1 MAREKP
7 ASGADVGWSPHR
19 LPSFVGEHGRLV
31 DPCDSREDPI
41 VCAALVKANVY
52 VDLED
57 VLEAEREFWK
67 NTGVSIRVEDLRH
80 RVQLVLADFRD
91 VLLTMFTDYSER
103 ESGLERLAVA
113 PATNPATLD
122 AEKANGSKKKLLAE
136 DGAAADEEES
146 QASTSDDN
154 GSVTSGSTNNSASA
168 PAMALEQ
175 ASIPTTSVAASP
187 FPGLLALEECPT
199 RLQRASSPART
210 ERIRAAGVSP
220 VWSVGAGEGDEAE
233 PCGGGT
239 GMGTRGDRALV
250 EKLSMSGAQFLD
262 LVSNCEVLEGR
273 FGWAAG
279 ASVIHRVT
287 REGRNRKTARSLE
300 ILGCPGAHGGVDTS
314 PKTENSDSAASAR
327 NTRCRPSSAGSGN
340 PRRPQT
346 KRGKQAPRKG
356 RGGQRSGESPANSGR
371 AVAAVEASGLSGAAM
386 DDYVRGDGSDQSGG
400 AAAAAAAGTTS
411 KTGNNTSDC
420 QAGVNRHNEIG
431 KLHEM
436 PKKSAQD
443 GQGGGKDEETESLSK
458 EAAFLKAR
466 APQENQLVSVG
477 LPLAHHRL
485 RFAFEQHL
493 LPEVLNTSRASTRQA
508 DREISDIM
516 EALDSR
522 LTLREACRICAAV
535 TGFVAIACPARQ
547 QATTRRRRGEE
558 NGLSGHPEG
567 EEKEEEALLSIGD
580 DSMGPEEFSRAVFHC
595 GDLKTRDG
603 LCPVSQRVGLFV
615 VHDLYE
621 RFLERTGEASLWW
634 TRDGSMLHCR

>member
-19 LPSFVGEHGRLV
+19 LPSFVGEHGHLV

-52 VDLED
+52 IDLED
-57 VLEAEREFWK
+57 VFEAEREFWK
-67 NTGVSIRVEDLRH
+67 NTGVSIKVEDLRH

-113 PATNPATLD
+113 PATNPAKLN
-122 AEKANGSKKKLLAE
+122 AEEANGSKKKLLAE

-168 PAMALEQ
+168 VAMALEQASADCDCDGRLLEAITVRTTDDLLSASLGGLQRIPGSEGVDTAFIIPPGAPPSAPSFQ

-187 FPGLLALEECPT
+187 FPGLRALEECPT
-199 RLQRASSPART
+199 RLERASSPARI

-220 VWSVGAGEGDEAE
+220 VWSVGAREGDEAE
-233 PCGGGT
+233 PFGGGT
-239 GMGTRGDRALV
+239 GLGTHGERALV

-262 LVSNCEVLEGR
+262 FVDNCEVLEGR
-273 FGWAAG
+273 FSWAAG

-287 REGRNRKTARSLE
+287 REGRNRKTARSIE

-314 PKTENSDSAASAR
+314 PKTKNSDMEVSGR
-327 NTRCRPSSAGSGN
+327 NTTRRCRPSSAASGN

-346 KRGKQAPRKG
+346 KRGEQAPHKG
-356 RGGQRSGESPANSGR
+356 RGGHRSGESPTKGG
-371 AVAAVEASGLSGAAM
+371 VAAAEASGQSGAAM
-386 DDYVRGDGSDQSGG
+386 GDRVRGDGSDKSGG
-400 AAAAAAAGTTS
+400 AAAAAATGTTS
-411 KTGNNTSDC
+411 KSRNNTSDC
-420 QAGVNRHNEIG
+420 QAGVNQQNEIG

-436 PKKSAQD
+436 PKKPAQD
-443 GQGGGKDEETESLSK
+443 GLGGGEDIETESLSK
-458 EAAFLKAR
+458 EAAFLKVTGDTEGGQGGMLFPEFVEALTRLCLKRYAPWVAPRNQGPGPSASSSASAAAAAARPR

-493 LPEVLNTSRASTRQA
+493 LPEA

-516 EALDSR
+516 ECKSW
-522 LTLREACRICAAV
+522 
-535 TGFVAIACPARQ
+535 
-547 QATTRRRRGEE
+547 
-558 NGLSGHPEG
+558 
-567 EEKEEEALLSIGD
+567 LSI
-580 DSMGPEEFSRAVFHC
+580 R
-595 GDLKTRDG
+595 
-603 LCPVSQRVGLFV
+603 
-615 VHDLYE
+615 
-621 RFLERTGEASLWW
+621 
-634 TRDGSMLHCR
+634 